1 MTIKTAL
8 RVAQKLAAGDFGY
21 GQDDRQSAWADNGKL
36 GLAGLREPGDI
47 DCSFSVALIWYL
59 AGMIDRAIL
68 LGTIY
73 TGNLAQV
80 MARTGGYD
88 LIDVRHL
95 SLAQIRAKARKADAL
110 LGVGHV
116 IWHLGADRWLS
127 FEATEK
133 GTSTGG
139 KRGDQ
144 TGREGRI
151 RGVYLR
157 SASSRAVGE
166 SRTGWVVIIRPK
178 SVASL
183 TGSILDAYA
192 AGDSTAAPLDRL
204 SRRAPQDGRL
214 WEAFV
219 AAWRLLDAGMA
230 LTFDPAALAV
240 PDPGHAF
247 VVLGAGGA
255 ELRRRLV
262 LAKAALDAHPG
273 SRVLVTGGK
282 PDKAGLTEAERG
294 RDWLL
299 AQGVP
304 ADRILIETKAAS
316 TIGNAKGSIP
326 ILRKAGVTAYTLV
339 SDASHLRRG
348 QVLFLAAQLAIECRE
363 NRTLGIFPVG
373 ALAFDD
379 YSPAPVKTAL
389 PVTAST
395 RRQIAAEVR
404 SLLGL

>member
-1 MTIKTAL
+1 MTIKAFVKAA
-8 RVAQKLAAGDFGY
+8 RQLAAGDFGY
-21 GQDDRQSAWADNGKL
+21 SQSDRWSAL
-36 GLAGLREPGDI
+36 GTDGLVEPGNA
-47 DCSFSVALIWYL
+47 DCSSSTGMALL
-59 AGMIDRAIL
+59 LGGLIDRDL
-68 LGTIY
+68 LKGTWY
-73 TGNLAQV
+73 TGNLASKL
-80 MARTGGYD
+80 TGAG
-88 LIDVRHL
+88 LFRAVKVGGW
-95 SLAQIRAKARKADAL
+95 SLTKLRAEVGAGDIL
-110 LGVGHV
+110 LGPGHV
-116 IWHLGADRWLS
+116 VVGVGGGRIVS
-127 FEATEK
+127 FEADEH
-133 GTSTGG
+133 GRSSGG
-139 KRGDQ
+139 RKGDQ
-144 TGREGRI
+144 TGSEGRI
-151 RGVYLR
+151 REVYARSRGWSYLLR
-157 SASSRAVGE
+157 VRSSSDLKGR
-166 SRTGWVVIIRPK
+166 
-178 SVASL
+178 
-183 TGSILDAYA
+183 ILDAYA

-214 WEAFV
+214 WAAFV

-240 PDPGHAF
+240 PIEGHAF

-304 ADRILIETKAAS
+304 ADRILIETKASS

-326 ILRKAGVTAYTLV
+326 ILRKAGVSAYTLV

-363 NRTLGIFPVG
+363 NRTLGISPVG

-389 PVTAST
+389 PVTATT